1 MIVLLD
7 NGHGAETPGKRSPD
21 GRLQE
26 YAYARGIARR
36 VENALDT
43 AGVECRRITPE
54 EHDVNLNERV
64 RRVNEIC
71 REYGKE
77 NVLLVSIHCNAAGNG
92 ASWMTARGWSAYVSL
107 NASEDS
113 KELAVSLF
121 KEAENLGAKVRKYS
135 LKAPYWPLDLA
146 ICRDTMCPAVL
157 TENFFQ
163 DNRKD
168 VELLLSESGKRLV
181 TDIHVKGIMEY
192 LGRR

>member
-135 LKAPYWPLDLA
+135 SKAPYWPLDLA

-192 LGRR
+192 LERR

>member
-7 NGHGAETPGKRSPD
+7 NGHGVNTPGKRSPD
-21 GRLQE
+21 GRLLE
-26 YAYARGIARR
+26 YAYAREIAHRIESRLDEEGI
-36 VENALDT
+36 N
-43 AGVECRRITPE
+43 CKRIVPE
-54 EHDVNLNERV
+54 ETDVNLNERV

-71 REYGKE
+71 RQYGKD

-121 KEAENLGAKVRKYS
+121 KAAENLGAKVRKYS
-135 LKAPYWPLDLA
+135 SKAPYWPLDLA

-192 LGRR
+192 LERR